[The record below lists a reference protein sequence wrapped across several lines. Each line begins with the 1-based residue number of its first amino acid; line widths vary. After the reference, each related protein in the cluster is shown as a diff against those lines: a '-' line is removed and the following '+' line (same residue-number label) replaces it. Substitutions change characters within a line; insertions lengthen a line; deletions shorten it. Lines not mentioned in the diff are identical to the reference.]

1 VLGLQLLWVI
11 VDVEEVKV
19 AVLVMTKLV
28 GLRLDPSSASQLIVV
43 QELVAQNVLIF
54 DVSHNKLSSG

>member
-1 VLGLQLLWVI
+1 MLGLQLLWVI